1 MKEPTQYYMRELL
14 RVSLLIDKQK
24 FNTFQEADK
33 MIKLQTDLITIVLNL
48 LHDELYSRGP
58 RYYFDPWG
66 W

>member
-1 MKEPTQYYMRELL
+1 MKEPTEYYLRELL
-14 RVSLLIDKQK
+14 RVSLLIDKRK

-48 LHDELYSRGP
+48 LHDELYIRGP
-58 RYYFDPWG
+58 RYYQDPWD